1 MRKGDWVLNQRKPL
15 PIGYHLNSMQV
26 RFLNIKQLM
35 PTAKEQHTN
44 NVVKRGDGLNMRMRK
59 AGSSIIIRDILK
71 SRTYH

>member
-1 MRKGDWVLNQRKPL
+1 
-15 PIGYHLNSMQV
+15 
-26 RFLNIKQLM
+26 M

-59 AGSSIIIRDILK
+59 ARSSIIIRDILK

>member
-1 MRKGDWVLNQRKPL
+1 
-15 PIGYHLNSMQV
+15 MQV
-26 RFLNIKQLM
+26 RILNIKQLM

-59 AGSSIIIRDILK
+59 AGPSIIIRDILK

>member
-15 PIGYHLNSMQV
+15 PIGHLKNMQV

-44 NVVKRGDGLNMRMRK
+44 NVVKCGDGLNMRMRK
-59 AGSSIIIRDILK
+59 AGPSIIIRDILK